1 MSRLVHFEIH
11 VDDMDRARKFYG
23 EVFGWTFEDWSEFAG
38 MPYFGAVTGGEGEPG
53 INGALMQRQSP
64 PPESN
69 QPLNG
74 YACTIG
80 VENYNAIEGKILN
93 NGGVVALPNMLS
105 LAWLGRGTIRI
116 QKEIFSVF
124 INQMQM
130 RNRLISPER
139 KGIFHRTLSMLIN

>member
-1 MSRLVHFEIH
+1 MGRLVHFEIH

-23 EVFGWTFEDWSEFAG
+23 EVFGWAFEDWSEFAG
-38 MPYFGAVTGGEGEPG
+38 MPYFGAVTGGKDEPG

-80 VENYNAIEGKILN
+80 VENYHAIEEKILN
-93 NGGVVALPNMLS
+93 NGGVVALPKYALPGM
-105 LAWLGRGTIRI
+105 AWQGYYKDTEGN
-116 QKEIFSVF
+116 IF
-124 INQMQM
+124 
-130 RNRLISPER
+130 
-139 KGIFHRTLSMLIN
+139 GIHQPDANAK